1 MCKHKKNLHPLYPP
15 PPQKKGIKILIIN
28 KVKKICKKE
37 NIYTFTG
44 KMNQV
49 LMRKEKKKTLR
60 SRVASTKNLLVEARI
75 WMNCNQL
82 WWGTEI
88 ADYKER

>member
-1 MCKHKKNLHPLYPP
+1 MQKGKHIHIYR
-15 PPQKKGIKILIIN
+15 
-28 KVKKICKKE
+28 E
-37 NIYTFTG
+37 NESSF
-44 KMNQV
+44 NAQ
-49 LMRKEKKKTLR
+49 REKKTLR
-60 SRVASTKNLLVEARI
+60 SGVASTKNLLVEARI